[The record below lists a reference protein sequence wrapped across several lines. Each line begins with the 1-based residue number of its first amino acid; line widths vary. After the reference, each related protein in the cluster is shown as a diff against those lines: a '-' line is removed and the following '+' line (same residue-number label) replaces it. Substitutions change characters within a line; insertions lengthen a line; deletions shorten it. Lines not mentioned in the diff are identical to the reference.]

1 MTQPSEAEVTTSAA
15 LGAFFPHPH
24 GNEPIRAELFGAEHL
39 EAHARQLAA
48 CAAVAPVV
56 AGQPLL
62 SRFRRNS
69 RALLAAHRFISE
81 AYRRGESFGSPPER
95 LFADLPIISDRPG
108 QGRPGLPGAS
118 YKLLPQRPVRPLSRP
133 PRDS

>member
-48 CAAVAPVV
+48 CAVVAPVV
-56 AGQPLL
+56 AGHPLL

-69 RALLAAHRFISE
+69 RALLVAHRFNSE
-81 AYRRGESFGSPPER
+81 ASRRGASFSSDPEWR
-95 LFADLPIISDRPG
+95 LDHFHIISAPT
-108 QGRPGLPGAS
+108 GAV
-118 YKLLPQRPVRPLSRP
+118 PTAF
-133 PRDS
+133 